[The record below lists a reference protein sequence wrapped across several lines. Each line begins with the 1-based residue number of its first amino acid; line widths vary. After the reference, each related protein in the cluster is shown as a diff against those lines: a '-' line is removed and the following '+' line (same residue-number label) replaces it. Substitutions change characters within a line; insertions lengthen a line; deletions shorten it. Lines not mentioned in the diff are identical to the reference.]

1 MGGHNGRFNMKEIIK
16 ITRGEMIEHLVQSM
30 LDDLEMNPDYLEV
43 ICRRGFMGYEEYTNK
58 DLIQEYKEY
67 ISEESPED
75 VEIILEKEKA

>member
-1 MGGHNGRFNMKEIIK
+1 
-16 ITRGEMIEHLVQSM
+16 
-30 LDDLEMNPDYLEV
+30 
-43 ICRRGFMGYEEYTNK
+43 MGYEEYTNE